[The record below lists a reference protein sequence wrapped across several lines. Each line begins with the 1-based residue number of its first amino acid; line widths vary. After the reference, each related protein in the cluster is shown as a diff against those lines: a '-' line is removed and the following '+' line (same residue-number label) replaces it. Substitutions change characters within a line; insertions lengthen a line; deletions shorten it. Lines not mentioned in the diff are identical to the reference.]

1 MKKRIS
7 IFSGWVAASLLAAM
21 VALMPAAASAE
32 EVPAPGSTS
41 VMRTPLLLPNAGFE
55 SGLEKWATSPAAD
68 AKAYEFALDTA
79 VFHSGKQSVRI
90 RSLTGDAGGAVYQVI
105 PIAALRGKTL
115 ELGGWLKTSNAA
127 GDGAALTLRVFDADG
142 RLLEYNLMYQAPVKG
157 TADWKRY
164 AIPVKVSK
172 NAMDL
177 ELGVLLNNK
186 GTVWAD
192 DLELNVISHER

>member
-1 MKKRIS
+1 MKKKIS
-7 IFSGWVAASLLAAM
+7 IFTGWLAASLLAAM
-21 VALMPAAASAE
+21 VALMPVAAPAE
-32 EVPAPGSTS
+32 EVQAPGSTS

-55 SGLEKWATSPAAD
+55 NGLEKWATSPAAD
-68 AKAYEFALDTA
+68 TKAYEFALDTA

-90 RSLTGDAGGAVYQVI
+90 RSVGGDAGGAVYQVI

-177 ELGVLLNNK
+177 EIGVLLNNK